1 MSQLVDIL
9 YADHRRIEAKL
20 DEVDRVTSGPWS
32 PFPAA
37 FFEEMVTFV
46 SEFADGEHHQRE
58 ETMLFPALVQAGVPV
73 EHGPIAVMLHEHDL
87 GRDCMRRIRE
97 NLEAARGGNES
108 AAAAVFTA
116 ATDYSEL
123 LRAHIWKED
132 NVLFPLANRLVPDA
146 MAA

>member
-1 MSQLVDIL
+1 MSQLVDVL
-9 YADHRRIEAKL
+9 YADHRRIEARL
-20 DEVDRVTSGPWS
+20 DEVDRVALGPWS

-37 FFEEMVTFV
+37 FFEDMITFV
-46 SEFADGEHHQRE
+46 RDFADGEHHQRE
-58 ETMLFPALVQAGVPV
+58 ETVLFPALVQAGVPV

-97 NLEAARGGNES
+97 NLDAAKDGDEA

-116 ATDYSEL
+116 ATEYSQL

-132 NVLFPLANRLVPDA
+132 NVLFPLANRLLPGAV
-146 MAA
+146 AA